1 MGDFNDAQTPAE
13 VDPSSDYE
21 EAMTAPGPE
30 GSDLETEPREIDIE
44 VPQIEYTGAPEGEW
58 QNLPFYCAGKNN
70 YPNDDTENERL
81 ELQHHI
87 WLLCLDDNLALNPGH
102 RGARRVLDIG
112 TGTGIWAIDFA
123 DEFPSAEVIG
133 VDLSPMQPEWIP
145 TNCKF
150 EIDDL
155 EKDWQFSR
163 PFDFIMCRGMAGSF
177 SDVPAMIQKIYDN
190 LNPGGWFELGDL
202 SLPLGC
208 HDGTLRDDSAIA
220 RWHDALYQASDYLG
234 RPIISLS
241 SYLDVIHKVGFLD
254 VTCKAFPW
262 PNNGWPADLK
272 LKEIGMNHC
281 VNLEMGLEGLSL
293 ALLTR
298 GMGWNEQNVRQLC
311 DEARVDIRDRRI
323 HAFWPIHCVYAR
335 KP

>member
-1 MGDFNDAQTPAE
+1 ERSTLKSLR
-13 VDPSSDYE
+13 SSI
-21 EAMTAPGPE
+21 
-30 GSDLETEPREIDIE
+30 REHQSE
-44 VPQIEYTGAPEGEW
+44 NGRTYHS
-58 QNLPFYCAGKNN
+58 YCAGKYN
-70 YPNDDTENERL
+70 YPNDDRL
-81 ELQHHI
+81 TSGDSELQHHI

-133 VDLSPMQPEWIP
+133 VDLSPIQPEWIP

-220 RWHDALYQASDYLG
+220 RWHDALYQASEYLG

-241 SYLDVIHKVGFLD
+241 SYLDVIHKVGFVD
-254 VTCKAFPW
+254 VTCKAFSW
-262 PNNGWPADLK
+262 PINGWPADLK

-311 DEARVDIRDRRI
+311 DEARFDIRDRRI

>member
-234 RPIISLS
+234 REFTRFGPYTVSMPES
-241 SYLDVIHKVGFLD
+241 
-254 VTCKAFPW
+254 
-262 PNNGWPADLK
+262 PN
-272 LKEIGMNHC
+272 
-281 VNLEMGLEGLSL
+281 
-293 ALLTR
+293 
-298 GMGWNEQNVRQLC
+298 
-311 DEARVDIRDRRI
+311 RVQDCPVMMEENNNIRT
-323 HAFWPIHCVYAR
+323 VEEE
-335 KP
+335 

>member
-21 EAMTAPGPE
+21 ESPAHGNHE
-30 GSDLETEPREIDIE
+30 SF
-44 VPQIEYTGAPEGEW
+44 Q
-58 QNLPFYCAGKNN
+58 
-70 YPNDDTENERL
+70 TENERL

-133 VDLSPMQPEWIP
+133 VDLSPIQPEWIP

-177 SDVPAMIQKIYDN
+177 SDLPAMIQKIYEYYLCPY
-190 LNPGGWFELGDL
+190 LNIT
-202 SLPLGC
+202 S
-208 HDGTLRDDSAIA
+208 TLAAGSSSATFRFLWA
-220 RWHDALYQASDYLG
+220 VMMAL
-234 RPIISLS
+234 
-241 SYLDVIHKVGFLD
+241 
-254 VTCKAFPW
+254 
-262 PNNGWPADLK
+262 
-272 LKEIGMNHC
+272 
-281 VNLEMGLEGLSL
+281 LEMILPSPDGMMPFIRLQITSDVQLSAYL
-293 ALLTR
+293 A
-298 GMGWNEQNVRQLC
+298 
-311 DEARVDIRDRRI
+311 I
-323 HAFWPIHCVYAR
+323 
-335 KP
+335 